1 MKPDAVGR
9 TSLPT
14 DHPAFRGHFPGRPVL
29 PAVAQ
34 IALVLEALG
43 EPGAV
48 VTGVPDARFRRAIG
62 PGEELEVRVR
72 AEGALVRFEIRAGGA
87 PASRGTLEVRRG

>member
-1 MKPDAVGR
+1 MKVLRRRVPPGA
-9 TSLPT
+9 
-14 DHPAFRGHFPGRPVL
+14 PAFRGHFPGRPVL

-48 VTGVPDARFRRAIG
+48 VTAIPDARFRRALL
-62 PGEELEVRVR
+62 PDEELEVRVS
-72 AEGALVRFEIRAGGA
+72 AEGPLVRFEILAGGA